1 MLMKLLAVCLV
12 VILFAV
18 YLFGISYNKEFKM
31 SETFGVIYDILAI
44 IIAFIV
50 FVLARLVNG
59 MYVFV
64 ERLVNGACVLADK
77 FKNK

>member
-1 MLMKLLAVCLV
+1 MIYIVVCLF

-18 YLFGISYNKEFKM
+18 YLFSISYDEEFKM
-31 SETFGVIYDILAI
+31 SETFGVIYDILVI

-59 MYVFV
+59 M
-64 ERLVNGACVLADK
+64 CVLVDK
-77 FKNK
+77 FKK